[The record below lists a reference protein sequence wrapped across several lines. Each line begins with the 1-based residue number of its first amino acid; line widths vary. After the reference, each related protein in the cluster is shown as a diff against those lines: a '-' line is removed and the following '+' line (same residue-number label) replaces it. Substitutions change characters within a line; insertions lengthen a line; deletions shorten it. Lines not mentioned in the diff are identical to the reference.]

1 MIYKEL
7 LSQLINKADLTQ
19 AQASQV
25 MDQLLTDNL
34 SSEQIA
40 GLLIALRMKGETID
54 EIFGFINSMNQHALK
69 IKTDLPVVDTCGTGG
84 DHFNTFNIS
93 TTAAFIASGAGVIV
107 GKHHNRSVSS
117 QCGSADVLEALGI
130 NIQMS
135 VDQTKKAIET
145 IGLAFCFAPL
155 FHSSMKHA
163 VKPRKELGVRTV
175 FNMLGPLLNPINA
188 KRQVIGVFD
197 NNLMPIYA
205 RLVQKLE
212 HQHTFILHGT
222 DGMDEFSLSAPT
234 QIIEIVNDQVKEYEH
249 DPGHFGI
256 PTTDI
261 KQLVGGDAEANARI
275 IIDILD
281 GEKGPKRD
289 IALINAAFA
298 IVVGGKARDLKTGF
312 EMAVDAIDSG
322 SAKKKLD
329 QLTIS

>member
-1 MIYKEL
+1 MIYKKI

-25 MDQLLTDNL
+25 MDQLLTGNL

-54 EIFGFINSMNQHALK
+54 EIFGFISSMNQHALK

-84 DHFNTFNIS
+84 DHLNTFNIS
-93 TTAAFIASGAGVIV
+93 TTAALIASGAGVYI

-117 QCGSADVLEALGI
+117 QCGSADVLEALGV

-135 VDQTKKAIET
+135 LDQTRQALEKT
-145 IGLAFCFAPL
+145 GLAFCFAPR

-163 VKPRKELGVRTV
+163 VKPRKELGVRSV

-197 NNLMPIYA
+197 STLMPIYA
-205 RLVQKLE
+205 KLVQKLE

-222 DGMDEFSLSAPT
+222 DGMDEFSLSDPT
-234 QIIEIVNDQVKEYEH
+234 QIVEILNGQAKEYEH

-261 KQLVGGDAEANARI
+261 KQLAGGDAKENAQI
-275 IIDILD
+275 IIDILN

-298 IVVGGKARDLKTGF
+298 IVAGGKADDLNTGF
-312 EMAVDAIDSG
+312 DMAVEAIDSG

-329 QLTIS
+329 HLTTF